1 MVNSHDRHP
10 SFVQSYMKSNGTLVS
25 GHYRNGSSVRGFEKY
40 SSFNCLCEQVGMRAN
55 GTELVRENSYGFRPK
70 SCTVPNRLVELARYH
85 GHPLTICVHCKFCGN
100 SIWLHAVPNG
110 GFVVFESLGV
120 PWPKHD
126 CRTSVVQKYLDYKI
140 DSRFSPSYRFP
151 VPESAEFNRPKDGA
165 VLSGIIVDVLDPRQH
180 VRHPGFF
187 QDIVIYDGNQLF
199 RVQLSHPE
207 KLYLRMR
214 GVCEGFRSGAPE
226 NQTSAIS
233 ANCSRRAKRK
243 RRSRRFAIG

>member
-1 MVNSHDRHP
+1 M
-10 SFVQSYMKSNGTLVS
+10 
-25 GHYRNGSSVRGFEKY
+25 
-40 SSFNCLCEQVGMRAN
+40 
-55 GTELVRENSYGFRPK
+55 
-70 SCTVPNRLVELARYH
+70 
-85 GHPLTICVHCKFCGN
+85 
-100 SIWLHAVPNG
+100 
-110 GFVVFESLGV
+110 VFESLGV

-207 KLYLRMR
+207 KLYLLFQIRI
-214 GVCEGFRSGAPE
+214 GGYISGCVEYVKDLGAVLLKIKLQPFPPIAAE
-226 NQTSAIS
+226 EQKEKGDLDDLPSDKNST
-233 ANCSRRAKRK
+233 
-243 RRSRRFAIG
+243 